1 MTDYN
6 REEATYAPR
15 EKYGP
20 KFTAV
25 EVRALREERDCGL
38 VEAKQIL
45 MRQQILEDLKNG
57 RRTQNTTL
65 LYDILEYMIEN
76 RHV

>member
-6 REEATYAPR
+6 RDEATYAPY
-15 EKYGP
+15 EKYRP
-20 KFTAV
+20 QFTATK
-25 EVRALREERDCGL
+25 VRALREERGCGL
-38 VEAKQIL
+38 MEAKQIL
-45 MRQQILEDLKNG
+45 MRQQILEDLAKG

-76 RHV
+76 RYV